1 MQKKSTELFS
11 IAKSIELSCNSKA
24 TENVSN
30 PLVSV
35 VVATKGNERSGELD
49 RCLKSL
55 QQQTFRE
62 FEIVLVYSTFP
73 EGLNEYVENCNCNFR
88 VLKETGKT
96 LGAARNLGVKNSKGE
111 FVVFIDDDAQAPEDW
126 LFKIYS
132 TFQKFPMLACL
143 GGSYLTPPK
152 EFEESPLKFVVG
164 SFTDSRRGESVSEDR
179 SAVGKIAG
187 CNVAYKK
194 EVFEKVGYI
203 NEKYR
208 SGEDWEFHMRLVE
221 NGYHLRFDP
230 TMSVWHNRGGLKHTF
245 WNSTR
250 MVPFFL
256 SWKTIK
262 FARHESFFASFYLT
276 NIAFLV
282 LLITLIID
290 PLIFAILLILLL
302 MGFFIITAVRTM
314 AFSWKILYY
323 PLIILYTFARLAGF
337 YYGVINTAKLG
348 LSQRISSKDE
358 R

>member
-1 MQKKSTELFS
+1 M
-11 IAKSIELSCNSKA
+11 I
-24 TENVSN
+24 
-30 PLVSV
+30 SV
-35 VVATKGNERSGELD
+35 VVATKGNERRGELD

-55 QQQTFRE
+55 QEQTFRE
-62 FEIVLVYSTFP
+62 FEIVIVYSTFP
-73 EGLNEYVENCNCNFR
+73 EELKKYLETCNIR
-88 VLKETGKT
+88 ALKEIGKT

-111 FVVFIDDDAQAPEDW
+111 LVVFIDDDAKAPEDW
-126 LFKIYS
+126 LNKIYS
-132 TFQKFPMLACL
+132 TFQKFPNLACL
-143 GGSYLTPPK
+143 GGSYLTPSK

-164 SFTDSRRGESVSEDR
+164 SFTDSRRGEYISEDR

-256 SWKTIK
+256 SWKT
-262 FARHESFFASFYLT
+262 HEICKA
-276 NIAFLV
+276 
-282 LLITLIID
+282 
-290 PLIFAILLILLL
+290 
-302 MGFFIITAVRTM
+302 
-314 AFSWKILYY
+314 
-323 PLIILYTFARLAGF
+323 
-337 YYGVINTAKLG
+337 
-348 LSQRISSKDE
+348 
-358 R
+358 